1 MHPQLKQP
9 QLIKLIRQVRAKW
22 PASTFGWIQF
32 QPDEPPV
39 LAIYLPDQRCDFGL
53 VSDGEK
59 VLMISAAARK
69 PLDRVCHSLS
79 DPDCADKLLMA
90 IELGL
95 DFVDPEMAVVPE
107 QPDPVLDAIANGADP
122 E

>member
-1 MHPQLKQP
+1 MHHQLKT
-9 QLIKLIRQVRAKW
+9 LIRQVRAKW
-22 PASTFGWIQF
+22 PASTFGWSQLD
-32 QPDEPPV
+32 PDEPPV

-53 VSDGEK
+53 ASDGER
-59 VLMISAAARK
+59 VRLISAAARK

-95 DFVDPEMAVVPE
+95 GFVDPEMSVVPE
-107 QPDPVLDAIANGADP
+107 RPDRVLDAIANGADP